1 MTGFTALGA
10 SHVFCPCELS
20 NHWLTACVTSSLG
33 TTLREVCGLSGHAQP
48 TSVVMCR
55 ASVAWARS
63 AVMLLH
69 SLVLCAAAACAVGL
83 LCSSSGD
90 ISDVPA
96 VNLRVVLALFLAC
109 APFALQ
115 PFAHASPLLAAEEAS
130 CKPLHLTD
138 ALACCKDSVQS
149 AITTTTINTFQT

>member
-1 MTGFTALGA
+1 
-10 SHVFCPCELS
+10 
-20 NHWLTACVTSSLG
+20 
-33 TTLREVCGLSGHAQP
+33 
-48 TSVVMCR
+48 MCR
-55 ASVAWARS
+55 ASLAWARS

-130 CKPLHLTD
+130 CESLR
-138 ALACCKDSVQS
+138 LADTPADCKNHMQS
-149 AITTTTINTFQT
+149 PFTTTTKVSQLWLVSNP

>member
-1 MTGFTALGA
+1 MI
-10 SHVFCPCELS
+10 
-20 NHWLTACVTSSLG
+20 
-33 TTLREVCGLSGHAQP
+33 
-48 TSVVMCR
+48 VMCR
-55 ASVAWARS
+55 ASLAWARS
-63 AVMLLH
+63 TVMLLH

-115 PFAHASPLLAAEEAS
+115 PFAHAGPLLAAEEAS
-130 CKPLHLTD
+130 CEPLCH
-138 ALACCKDSVQS
+138 S
-149 AITTTTINTFQT
+149 